1 MGNNRFKSIIFWG
14 LILFLLYS
22 MTNNIRLLLRA
33 RESLTQA
40 RITLEKE
47 TARNRDLTNRLTEV
61 GKQSYIEKVARDS
74 LSLAKENELVLVLPP
89 ESELKKLSPRLFE
102 DNGSKVTSTSD
113 QTPNWKRW
121 LQVFL

>member
-1 MGNNRFKSIIFWG
+1 MGNNRFKSIFFWG

-74 LSLAKENELVLVLPP
+74 LSLSKEDELVLVLPP
-89 ESELKKLSPRLFE
+89 ESELKKLSPRLFV
-102 DNGSKVTSTSD
+102 DNGTAPSTSD